1 MFINRVLFL
10 FWFRFSNFQESQ
22 QKQHL
27 VYKLRHLYD
36 NMKIHNWQLLITFF
50 YFRISAIEST
60 TEIRK
65 SCLRTLRVWS
75 GFQYMSSNLLMHS
88 ERLEGYLIVLLLLH
102 GSQKKNSDRKRA
114 DFDGILS
121 TQKLIYILYIREISY
136 SGAKKFMKCKYLYYL
151 TYSCRH
157 FICSDVVIQTVEASG
172 NESKKYCGSKIVLT
186 IHSLNKFF

>member
-1 MFINRVLFL
+1 MCCFCFELSF
-10 FWFRFSNFQESQ
+10 FSNFHNSQ

-27 VYKLRHLYD
+27 VYKLR
-36 NMKIHNWQLLITFF
+36 KLITLWKFTIEIWQF
-50 YFRISAIEST
+50 LTTFSNFRISAIESA

-102 GSQKKNSDRKRA
+102 GLQKKNSVRKRA

-121 TQKLIYILYIREISY
+121 TQKLVYILIREISY

-151 TYSCRH
+151 TYSFRH
-157 FICSDVVIQTVEASG
+157 FMYLFQCFQTVEASG
-172 NESKKYCGSKIVLT
+172 KVRV
-186 IHSLNKFF
+186 F

>member
-1 MFINRVLFL
+1 MNHNKNNWDTFMTLWKFTIEIWQLL
-10 FWFRFSNFQESQ
+10 TTFSNFR
-22 QKQHL
+22 KP
-27 VYKLRHLYD
+27 
-36 NMKIHNWQLLITFF
+36 
-50 YFRISAIEST
+50 AIEST

-102 GSQKKNSDRKRA
+102 GLQKKNSVRKRA

-121 TQKLIYILYIREISY
+121 TQKLVYILIREISY

-151 TYSCRH
+151 TYSFRH
-157 FICSDVVIQTVEASG
+157 FMYLFQCFQTVAASG
-172 NESKKYCGSKIVLT
+172 KVRV
-186 IHSLNKFF
+186 FF

>member
-1 MFINRVLFL
+1 MCCFCFELLF
-10 FWFRFSNFQESQ
+10 FSNFHESQ

-27 VYKLRHLYD
+27 VYKLR
-36 NMKIHNWQLLITFF
+36 KLITLWKFTIEIWQF
-50 YFRISAIEST
+50 LTTFSNFRISAIESA

-102 GSQKKNSDRKRA
+102 GLQKKNSVRKRA

-121 TQKLIYILYIREISY
+121 TQKLVYILIREISY

-151 TYSCRH
+151 TYSFRH
-157 FICSDVVIQTVEASG
+157 FMYLFQCFQTVEASG
-172 NESKKYCGSKIVLT
+172 KVRV
-186 IHSLNKFF
+186 F

>member
-1 MFINRVLFL
+1 MFNVYKSCVVSVLNFV
-10 FWFRFSNFQESQ
+10 FSNFYESQ

-36 NMKIHNWQLLITFF
+36 AMKIHNWQLLTTFSN
-50 YFRISAIEST
+50 FRISAIEST

-102 GSQKKNSDRKRA
+102 GSQKKE
-114 DFDGILS
+114 LW
-121 TQKLIYILYIREISY
+121 QKKSWLGQNTKYTKTNLYIREISY
-136 SGAKKFMKCKYLYYL
+136 SGTKKFMKCKFNLFL
-151 TYSCRH
+151 
-157 FICSDVVIQTVEASG
+157 
-172 NESKKYCGSKIVLT
+172 
-186 IHSLNKFF
+186 

>member
-1 MFINRVLFL
+1 MLF
-10 FWFRFSNFQESQ
+10 FSNFHESQ

-27 VYKLRHLYD
+27 VYKLR
-36 NMKIHNWQLLITFF
+36 KLITLWKFTIEIWQF
-50 YFRISAIEST
+50 LTTFSNFRISAIEST

-102 GSQKKNSDRKRA
+102 GLQKKNSVRKRA

-121 TQKLIYILYIREISY
+121 TQKLVYILIREISY

-151 TYSCRH
+151 TYSFRH
-157 FICSDVVIQTVEASG
+157 FMYLFQCFQTVEASG
-172 NESKKYCGSKIVLT
+172 KVRV
-186 IHSLNKFF
+186 F